1 MKSSCRLKLFLDTS
15 IVNQNEKR
23 IFENVIQIEFSKL
36 MQFFC
41 PCYFC
46 LIDFFS
52 INLEN
57 CIKRFFERQFIT
69 IDSFW
74 HFLFQFSIQKNL
86 YTQDK
91 FILMNLIFLVF
102 DVFGRIK
109 TNRRLGN
116 RYLESEAKFA
126 SWNQLH
132 KVKKQSS
139 ID

>member
-116 RYLESEAKFA
+116 WYLESEAKFV